1 MSGSPWRGRG
11 ISRQCGAA
19 RESAF
24 DTVVA
29 AFMLCANSG
38 MSTNENELAQCRAIL
53 GVERGI
59 SPPDLKKIY
68 LRKSYALISSS
79 APPAERERLRVAYE
93 KLSAHLEAPPMPS
106 ITAAKLRPAV
116 PVYVPPP
123 PDSFDPF
130 SFDSALVNRLAVPL
144 VSLLAIVTTRS
155 VFGFFLQGFI
165 VWIHEFG
172 HATMAWLTGKRAL
185 PLPVGWTNMSDE
197 KSYFVYFGVLGLLGL
212 LGVAGWRER
221 KIWPVA
227 FAVALVILQG
237 YLTWILPL
245 ERARMWIVF
254 GGCGG
259 QFYLSALMIGLFYF
273 EFPEKFKWG
282 ICRYVFL
289 FIGASSFYD
298 TYTFWKKV
306 QHGEVPLPY
315 GSMVNGEEDAGGDLN
330 TLSDDFHWNDRFIIA
345 TYNHLGAVC
354 LTVLAIVYLV
364 FALRLDR
371 LLPRLWPDSAELTDA
386 A

>member
-1 MSGSPWRGRG
+1 
-11 ISRQCGAA
+11 
-19 RESAF
+19 
-24 DTVVA
+24 
-29 AFMLCANSG
+29 MLRTHSG
-38 MSTNENELAQCRAIL
+38 MSMNENELAQCRVIL

-59 SPPDLKKIY
+59 SQPELKKIY
-68 LRKSYALISSS
+68 LRKSYALISRS
-79 APPAERERLRVAYE
+79 APPAERERLRLAYE
-93 KLSAHLEAPPMPS
+93 RLTADLEVPLKPP
-106 ITAAKLRPAV
+106 ITGAKLPSAV

-123 PDSFDPF
+123 PPADSFDPF

-185 PLPVGWTNMSDE
+185 PLPVGWTNLGEE
-197 KSYFVYFGVLGLLGL
+197 KSYFVYFGVLGLLVL

-221 KIWPVA
+221 KIWPVV

-237 YLTWILPL
+237 YMTWIVPP

-282 ICRYVFL
+282 ACRYVFL

-330 TLSDDFHWNDRFIIA
+330 TLADDFNWNDRFIIA
-345 TYNHLGAVC
+345 TYNHLGAIC
-354 LTVLAIVYLV
+354 LAVLVIVYLV

-371 LLPRLWPDSAELTDA
+371 LGSRLLVTLWPAPAEPTDA

>member
-1 MSGSPWRGRG
+1 
-11 ISRQCGAA
+11 
-19 RESAF
+19 
-24 DTVVA
+24 
-29 AFMLCANSG
+29 MLRANSG

-59 SPPDLKKIY
+59 SPPDLKKVY

-93 KLSAHLEAPPMPS
+93 KLTADLEAPPMPS
-106 ITAAKLRPAV
+106 ITAAKLRPAI

-123 PDSFDPF
+123 PPADSFDPF

-144 VSLLAIVTTRS
+144 VSLLAIVITRS
-155 VFGFFLQGFI
+155 GFRFFLEGFV

-172 HATMAWLTGKRAL
+172 HATMAWLSGKRAL
-185 PLPVGWTNMSDE
+185 PLPVGWTNISDE

-212 LGVAGWRER
+212 FGVAGWRER
-221 KIWPVA
+221 KIWPVIL
-227 FAVALVILQG
+227 AVGLAILQG
-237 YLTWILPL
+237 YMTWILPP
-245 ERARMWIVF
+245 ESARMWIVF

-289 FIGASSFYD
+289 FIGASSFYA

-306 QHGEVPLPY
+306 QYGELPLPY
-315 GSMVNGEEDAGGDLN
+315 GTMVNGEEDEGGDLN
-330 TLSDDFHWNDRFIIA
+330 TLSGDFHWNDRFIIA

-354 LTVLAIVYLV
+354 LTALVAVYLV

-371 LLPRLWPDSAELTDA
+371 LMSRLLQRLWPGSAELTDA